1 MRTQRNIIPIVALL
15 LMSGCA
21 GILPGNDPVLVNAER
36 TTALAYTSFDSF
48 FALERNQDAFVK
60 ANLPQVHK
68 FANDLRRN
76 APQYL
81 ASARSA
87 TEAYRLN
94 RSAENKATL
103 DTLIAVL
110 TNAMAQIGTYTAEI
124 TKGAP

>member
-1 MRTQRNIIPIVALL
+1 MKTQRTIAPILALL
-15 LMSGCA
+15 IFSGCA
-21 GILPGNDPVLVNAER
+21 SILPGNDPTLVNAER

-76 APQYL
+76 APHYL
-81 ASARSA
+81 SSARQA

-110 TNAMAQIGTYTAEI
+110 QNAMAQIGTYTAEI
-124 TKGAP
+124 TKGTP